1 MAKNE
6 KFIYKT
12 AQNVGINGAPV
23 TMLAYFQLSCRA
35 LEWHSRGQ
43 RFDPAYLHQEV
54 LISKEIRTFLF
65 CNPGIS
71 LVFGHFQNHANTP
84 VPSAEL
90 CRP

>member
-23 TMLAYFQLSCRA
+23 TMLAYFQRSCRA

-43 RFDPAYLHQEV
+43 RFDPAYLHQ
-54 LISKEIRTFLF
+54 K
-65 CNPGIS
+65 C
-71 LVFGHFQNHANTP
+71 
-84 VPSAEL
+84 
-90 CRP
+90 